1 MARRLGQGVRST
13 DLLARIGGDEFAIVL
28 SQPGADPHVVRGEAE
43 AFSTRVLELL
53 RAPVRVAGE
62 DYKITASIGLVI
74 GDEQTHG
81 ADTMLR
87 HAEAAVALAKQC
99 GRDVWRLYDPALQ
112 ADIDLRAA
120 LEMDLRKALDEEQ
133 FRLFCQLQVD
143 QHGRPMGGEVLLR
156 WFHPGRGMIPPL
168 QFIDLAEVTG
178 VIVPLGRW
186 VLEQACRQLVAWGAT
201 PGYETL
207 RLSVNVSARQFR
219 HAGFVDD
226 VRAILRRTGA
236 DPSRLVL
243 ELTESL
249 LLDYA
254 DQAALR
260 MRELRTL
267 GIGFSLDDFGTGYS
281 SLAYLKDLPLDEL
294 KIDRTFTRDILGS
307 AGDAVIVRT
316 MIGMARNLG
325 LLLIAEGVETQ
336 DQHDALVRW
345 GCTGFQGYLFGRP
358 VPIETFA
365 IDTGKGVARP
375 DVGL

>member
-1 MARRLGQGVRST
+1 MN
-13 DLLARIGGDEFAIVL
+13 
-28 SQPGADPHVVRGEAE
+28 
-43 AFSTRVLELL
+43 
-53 RAPVRVAGE
+53 APVHVAGH
-62 DYKITASIGLVI
+62 DYKTTVSIGVVV
-74 GDEQTHG
+74 GDGETRG
-81 ADTMLR
+81 ADTLLR
-87 HAEAAVALAKQC
+87 HAEAALALAKQSS
-99 GRDVWRLYDPALQ
+99 RDSWRLYDPSLQ
-112 ADIDLRAA
+112 AGIDLRAS
-120 LEMDLRKALDEEQ
+120 LEMDLRKALDEDQ
-133 FRLFCQLQVD
+133 FRLFYQVQVD
-143 QHGRPMGGEVLLR
+143 QHGRPMGAEVLLR
-156 WFHPGRGMIPPL
+156 WIHPGRGMIPPV
-168 QFIDLAEVTG
+168 QFIDLAEITG
-178 VIVPLGRW
+178 VIVPRGLG
-186 VLEQACRQLVAWGAT
+186 VPEQACRQLVVWADT

-226 VRAILRRTGA
+226 VRRILERTGA

-254 DQAALR
+254 EQAAER
-260 MRELRTL
+260 MRQLRTL

-294 KIDRTFTRDILGS
+294 KIDRTFTRDILQS

-325 LLLIAEGVETQ
+325 LLLIAEGVETPE
-336 DQHDALVRW
+336 QHDALVRW

-358 VPIETFA
+358 VPIESFSINPA
-365 IDTGKGVARP
+365 GRGNLP